1 MRVLV
6 TGGTGFVSSH
16 TVKELLRSGHEVH
29 LLVRSPNRIAPAL
42 EPVGV
47 EDEPSYTVGG
57 VTDAES
63 VEKAMEGCA
72 AVIHGASVYT
82 LDSRQ
87 AGLINRVNVRGTDI
101 VLAAA
106 HRMGLSHIVHVSS
119 TLALLPTQEPQLSH
133 ESLPSNPPGAY
144 MKSKADSDRVAMKY
158 QEQGAPVVITNPCG
172 IWGPDDPYW
181 GDSAQL
187 LHNLLKTPVNVWP
200 KGGLNIVDVRDVAR
214 VNAAA
219 LALEPRS
226 RRYVL
231 SGAYVTPKSLAA
243 TLSEVTGRKVRM
255 GTAPAWS
262 MWPAAQFMHG
272 HLEVC
277 AFPIPLQPRGL
288 RRIELG
294 KTS

>member
-1 MRVLV
+1 M
-6 TGGTGFVSSH
+6 
-16 TVKELLRSGHEVH
+16 
-29 LLVRSPNRIAPAL
+29 

-47 EDEPSYTVGG
+47 EDEPSYTVGD

-87 AGLINRVNVRGTDI
+87 AGLIDRVNVRGTDI

-214 VNAAA
+214 VNGRRACARA
-219 LALEPRS
+219 EIATIRVIRRLCDAKKPLGYIVRS
-226 RRYVL
+226 D
-231 SGAYVTPKSLAA
+231 GAQGA
-243 TLSEVTGRKVRM
+243 
-255 GTAPAWS
+255 
-262 MWPAAQFMHG
+262 HG
-272 HLEVC
+272 HGSRMEHV
-277 AFPIPLQPRGL
+277 ARRPVHARPPRGL
-288 RRIELG
+288 CLSDTPSTERP
-294 KTS
+294 TTY

>member
-47 EDEPSYTVGG
+47 EDEPSYTVGD

-158 QEQGAPVVITNPCG
+158 
-172 IWGPDDPYW
+172 
-181 GDSAQL
+181 
-187 LHNLLKTPVNVWP
+187 
-200 KGGLNIVDVRDVAR
+200 AR
-214 VNAAA
+214 
-219 LALEPRS
+219 
-226 RRYVL
+226 
-231 SGAYVTPKSLAA
+231 
-243 TLSEVTGRKVRM
+243 TGRSCGDYESLRNL
-255 GTAPAWS
+255 GT
-262 MWPAAQFMHG
+262 
-272 HLEVC
+272 
-277 AFPIPLQPRGL
+277 
-288 RRIELG
+288 
-294 KTS
+294 